1 MKNLTIDM
9 NTMIKESAEKSYEL
23 AQAIC
28 ESGVEDSITRHG
40 MTELAREWYYAK
52 KHFMKMMNGQTSVE
66 MVVESDLDEDGI
78 KEMLSDYVRK
88 IENGKFTYKRE
99 SYELQ
104 QLKIEDIHDYAT
116 YYFNRFMNS
125 NVAVHTVSNNKITEG
140 TLLNYN
146 FVKMCQQLN
155 IDVDKIVGMKFTK
168 FFIMLLKSFL
178 AYRNFED
185 DTVGKLEIEIVS
197 QDFSQLINTIK
208 TAKRKQTV
216 ILSCALE
223 DFISMSHGNNWHSCH
238 NLGSDYGQ
246 GCIAYAMSPNVLI
259 AYVKNSHGNHLKSWR
274 QVVYC
279 DSDTGFAIGSRQ
291 YPNVNEGATKG
302 ARNLWQKLYNKF
314 YNGEDNTNGFVFSKK
329 SEGLS
334 QYLQTDNDFAYVD
347 IVRLGETHHNVVGHV
362 WSTWTKEN
370 GKNVLNVCPSDVVC
384 LDCGEL
390 HDVQENDSVTC
401 IDCDREK
408 SDCECCESRFHED
421 DMTWVDSENGY
432 VCERCLQRD
441 FTWCSYCEDYHRD
454 YDVTYVDSVG
464 ESVCD
469 NCLDNHFE
477 YCEDCEEYY
486 ESDEMYEI
494 NGGEKYACKHCI
506 DDYHYC
512 EDCEKYY
519 TEENVTTVDD
529 GSITVCN
536 NCLDDCDYYVCQN
549 CDEYFTSSY
558 MSEDGDFC
566 EDCNGIDEE

>member
-9 NTMIKESAEKSYEL
+9 NTMIEESAEKSYKL

-28 ESGVEDSITRHG
+28 ENDVENNITEHG
-40 MTELAREWYYAK
+40 MTELAKEWYYAK
-52 KHFMKMMNGQTSVE
+52 KKFIEMMNGNTSVE

-78 KEMLSDYVRK
+78 KEMLSDYARK

-104 QLKIEDIHDYAT
+104 QLKIGELHDFAT
-116 YYFNRFMNS
+116 FYFNQFMNT
-125 NVAVHTVSNNKITEG
+125 NVAVCTVSNNKITEG
-140 TLLNYN
+140 TLSSYS
-146 FVKMCQQLN
+146 FVEMCQQLK

-178 AYRNFED
+178 EYGNFED

-197 QDFSQLINTIK
+197 QDFSQLVNTIK
-208 TAKRKQTV
+208 TSKRKQTV

-259 AYVKNSHGNHLKSWR
+259 AYVKNSHGNYLKSWR

-291 YPNVNEGATKG
+291 YPNINEGATKG

-314 YNGEDNTNGFVFSKK
+314 HNGEDNTNGFVFSKK
-329 SEGLS
+329 SEGLAE
-334 QYLQTDNDFAYVD
+334 YLITDNDFAYVD
-347 IVRLGETHHNVVGHV
+347 IIKLGEQDSRISGHV

-384 LDCGEL
+384 LECGEL

-401 IDCDREK
+401 IDCNGEK
-408 SDCECCESRFHED
+408 FYCECCENRFHEHD
-421 DMTWVDSENGY
+421 LTWVDSVDGY
-432 VCERCLQRD
+432 VCDRCLERD
-441 FTWCSYCEDYHRD
+441 FIWCDYCKDYHRD
-454 YDVTYVDSVG
+454 YDTTYVDSVG

-469 NCLDNHFE
+469 GCLANHFD
-477 YCEDCEEYY
+477 YCEDCEEYFKP
-486 ESDEMYEI
+486 SEI
-494 NGGEKYACKHCI
+494 ISVNGGEKYVCEKCI
-506 DDYHYC
+506 DDYEYC
-512 EDCEKYY
+512 EDC
-519 TEENVTTVDD
+519 
-529 GSITVCN
+529 G
-536 NCLDDCDYYVCQN
+536 
-549 CDEYFTSSY
+549 EYFTSSY
-558 MSEDGDFC
+558 MADDNYCKDCYTDSEQ
-566 EDCNGIDEE
+566 